1 MKHLKISLLMLLVFT
16 LLCGVVYPLAVTGIG
31 AAVFPWKSGGSLI
44 VEKGSVKGSAL
55 IGQNFTRPEYFHG
68 RPSAV
73 NYDSALSGASNLGPT
88 NKKLIDSVRGRAVAL
103 RGENGLDDKSPL
115 PDDLLFASGSGL
127 DPHISV
133 ESAKLQSARIAA
145 ARKIE
150 SAAVNSLIDKYTE
163 RQLPFY
169 GRTYVNV
176 MKLNMALDAAAAGR

>member
-16 LLCGVVYPLAVTGIG
+16 MLCGVVYPLLITGIG
-31 AAVFPWKSGGSLI
+31 AAAFPVKSGGSLI
-44 VEKGSVKGSAL
+44 VENGSVKGSAL

-73 NYDSALSGASNLGPT
+73 NYDSSLSGASNLGPT
-88 NKKLIDSVRGRAVAL
+88 NKKLIDTVMGRASAL
-103 RGENGLDDKSPL
+103 RKENGLDDKFTV

-133 ESAKLQSARIAA
+133 DSAKLQSARIAA

-150 SAAVNSLIDKYTE
+150 SGAVNALIDKYIE

-176 MKLNMALDAAAAGR
+176 MKLNMALDAAAARR

>member
-1 MKHLKISLLMLLVFT
+1 MLFVFT
-16 LLCGVVYPLAVTGIG
+16 LLCGVVYPLLITGIG
-31 AAVFPWKSGGSLI
+31 AAAFPVKSGGSLI
-44 VEKGSVKGSAL
+44 VESGSVKGSDL

-73 NYDSALSGASNLGPT
+73 NYDSSLSGASNLGPT
-88 NKKLIDSVRGRAVAL
+88 NRKLIDSVIGRAAAV
-103 RGENGLDDKSPL
+103 RKENGLDDKSPV

-133 ESAKLQSARIAA
+133 ASARLQSARIAA

-150 SAAVNSLIDKYTE
+150 SGSVNALIDKYME

-169 GRTYVNV
+169 GREYVNI
-176 MKLNMALDAAAAGR
+176 MKLNLALDAATVKK